1 MKRTDFPYIVTLL
14 FAFFSWTVAHAIDRL
29 IALPLVKLTQTVVE
43 RADHNHLTIEFENI
57 TSSVNFENL
66 TIRILGKTSEDQ
78 FSPPTTTVIGRGWDG
93 KASLFTKGDGI
104 RLEIRNFHPG
114 WRLRLT
120 TDMTG
125 GGAPRVQLESA
136 GVPTILE
143 PVGWRTRLIE
153 WELHIVASFAVL
165 ALILIIVWAR
175 KQ

>member
-125 GGAPRVQLESA
+125 GGAPGFSWKARACRRYLN
-136 GVPTILE
+136 PL
-143 PVGWRTRLIE
+143 VGE
-153 WELHIVASFAVL
+153 HG
-165 ALILIIVWAR
+165 
-175 KQ
+175 